1 MPQCRKILQVDLLNK
16 PAGKSG
22 QRTGESSA
30 RPCGTMGAFGWVQG
44 GVGS

>member
-16 PAGKSG
+16 PAGKSR

-30 RPCGTMGAFGWVQG
+30 RPSGTMEAIGGGWSE
-44 GVGS
+44 VG